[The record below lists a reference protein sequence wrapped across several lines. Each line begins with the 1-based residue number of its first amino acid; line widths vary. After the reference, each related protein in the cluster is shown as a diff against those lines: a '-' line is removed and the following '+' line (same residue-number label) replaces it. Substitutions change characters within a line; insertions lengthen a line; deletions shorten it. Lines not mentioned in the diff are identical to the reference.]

1 MELIGNRVTQRS
13 ISNTVLLGLNA
24 NQDRMAAIQ
33 QRLATGKNIS
43 KPSDDP
49 TGTISALQMRGD
61 VRRNETWQRN
71 GQDGLTWLGTTDSA
85 LTSALEVVRRVRDLT
100 VQAAS
105 TGGNDSVSAEAL
117 ATEIDKLKENLIGIA
132 NTKYI
137 DRPVFGGTTAG
148 GLAYDATGNYVGDA
162 NANFRTVGSGSP
174 VRVDVTGDEVFGTG
188 VTSIFQVLTDTA
200 ATIRTPGSS
209 PTTKI
214 ADIDAAMQVMTNQL
228 TDIGARY
235 KRVDQAIGLSQSR
248 VLDLKNNISTIE
260 DVDLA
265 KTITDLSLQNTAY
278 QASLSA
284 AAKVIQPS
292 LLDFIR

>member
-13 ISNTVLLGLNA
+13 ISSKVLLGLNA
-24 NQDRMAAIQ
+24 NQDRMADIQ
-33 QRLATGKNIS
+33 QRLATGKNIT

-49 TGTISALQMRGD
+49 TGAISALQMRSD

-105 TGGNDSVSAEAL
+105 TGGNDAVSNEAL

-148 GLAYDATGNYVGDA
+148 GLAYDVTGNYIGDA
-162 NANFRTVGSGSP
+162 CG
-174 VRVDVTGDEVFGTG
+174 
-188 VTSIFQVLTDTA
+188 
-200 ATIRTPGSS
+200 
-209 PTTKI
+209 
-214 ADIDAAMQVMTNQL
+214 
-228 TDIGARY
+228 
-235 KRVDQAIGLSQSR
+235 
-248 VLDLKNNISTIE
+248 
-260 DVDLA
+260 
-265 KTITDLSLQNTAY
+265 
-278 QASLSA
+278 
-284 AAKVIQPS
+284 
-292 LLDFIR
+292 